1 MHIAFQNQWRQ
12 RAVRHKT
19 DTFGAISCQNV
30 DKIHEMRTKNGF
42 SCAFLVLWAVLR
54 GHIGTNRGISAQ
66 MAGRDSR
73 KEKRG

>member
-1 MHIAFQNQWRQ
+1 MHTAPCKIRRQ
-12 RAVRHKT
+12 CAVRHKT

-73 KEKRG
+73 KKKSG